1 MQRYFLAEN
10 YEPKAQYEVGGE
22 AYHHMVRVMR
32 MTPGQQVYLVF
43 QNQVSLIA
51 ELETVQ
57 DEVVFLKEIAKEQQD
72 KELPIAITIASGYPK
87 GDKLDLIVQ
96 KGTELGAA
104 GFIGF
109 PAKTSVVKWDAKKLS
124 KKQQRLEKIAQ
135 EAAEQSHRQVTPSV
149 ILLDSQAAF
158 YQQLTNFDVVVV
170 AYEEAAKQ
178 GEMAQ
183 LAQVL
188 QSIAP
193 GSRMLAIFGPEGGLT
208 PTEIEQLQAK
218 NAQICG
224 LGPRILRTETAP
236 FYLLSAASYQL
247 ELSRPTLD

>member
-10 YEPKAQYEVGGE
+10 YEQKAYYAVGGE
-22 AYHHMVRVMR
+22 AYHHMIRVMR
-32 MTPGQQVYLVF
+32 MTPGEQVYLVF
-43 QNQVSLIA
+43 QNQVSIIA
-51 ELETVQ
+51 ELETIG
-57 DEVVFLKEIAKEQQD
+57 DEQVELKEIAKEQQD
-72 KELPIAITIASGYPK
+72 KEMPIAITIASGYPK

-135 EAAEQSHRQVTPSV
+135 EAAEQSHRQVTPTV
-149 ILLDSQAAF
+149 ELMDSEALFFQKLAE
-158 YQQLTNFDVVVV
+158 FDVVVV

-178 GEMAQ
+178 GEVAQ
-183 LAQVL
+183 LAQIL
-188 QSIAP
+188 QKIEP

-208 PTEIEQLQAK
+208 PKEIEQLVEQS
-218 NAQICG
+218 AQICG

-247 ELSRPTLD
+247 ELSRS